1 MATPIYNK
9 DEDRKSAWTD
19 ATAGYDA
26 SDDHLVILGKPV
38 MERWETPYMHKLA
51 DIAGSKGKV
60 KIEVPG
66 LEYPPSPLPLWL
78 TPRVLWGNMYNDVS
92 WLTNLRPW
100 TFLLV

>member
-60 KIEVPG
+60 KIVIPG
-66 LEYPPSPLPLWL
+66 QEYPPPPPVGDSSGPLGRHAQRRILA
-78 TPRVLWGNMYNDVS
+78 Y
-92 WLTNLRPW
+92 
-100 TFLLV
+100 